1 MVTIDYIVVAIYF
14 ALILFVGLYSSRK
27 KDDSSQYFLANRNL
41 GWFIVGA
48 SLFASNIGSEHL
60 IGLAESGFKRGLI
73 ESQFEILAAFML
85 LLLGWV
91 FVPFYNKSGVITMP
105 EFLEKRFSSS
115 ARMYLS
121 VLSIFAYV
129 ITKISVTIF
138 AGAIV
143 FESLLGINFWLGAVI
158 VVLVTGLY
166 TCLLYTSPSPRD

>member
-1 MVTIDYIVVAIYF
+1 MVTIDYVVVAIYF

-105 EFLEKRFSSS
+105 EFLEKR
-115 ARMYLS
+115 
-121 VLSIFAYV
+121 
-129 ITKISVTIF
+129 
-138 AGAIV
+138 
-143 FESLLGINFWLGAVI
+143 
-158 VVLVTGLY
+158 
-166 TCLLYTSPSPRD
+166 